1 MYKYIRAAKSDV
13 VESGKVGGGT
23 VEYTLY
29 SDGKLVIDG
38 SGEITSG
45 LYYSMSH
52 GDDVKSL
59 VIASPYVQVGD
70 MVQFPNVESL
80 QMHSKGRKLVPS
92 AFEYSSNL
100 KTVVL
105 PDRLL
110 QIPKCVFNMC
120 ESLESIKLPNTITKI
135 GYLAF
140 GHCKSLQSIDLPDDL
155 KVIGESAFAYCSSLK
170 NITIPAQVTQI
181 DDYAFKNCSSLESIT
196 FEGDV
201 NQIEFGE
208 DVFKGTPIESEM
220 GNIQ

>member
-1 MYKYIRAAKSDV
+1 MYKYIRAAKSAHV
-13 VESGKVGGGT
+13 LEQGT
-23 VEYTLY
+23 AGEDIQYTLY

-38 SGEITSG
+38 SGELTSG

-52 GDDVKSL
+52 GDDVKSI
-59 VIASPYVQVGD
+59 VISSPNVQVGD
-70 MVQFPNVESL
+70 NVQFPNVESL
-80 QMHSKGRKLVPS
+80 QMNSKGRKLVPY
-92 AFEYSSNL
+92 AFEYCGNL
-100 KTVVL
+100 KTAVL

-110 QIPKCVFNMC
+110 QLPKCVFNMC

-140 GHCKSLQSIDLPDDL
+140 GRCKSLQNIDLPDDL